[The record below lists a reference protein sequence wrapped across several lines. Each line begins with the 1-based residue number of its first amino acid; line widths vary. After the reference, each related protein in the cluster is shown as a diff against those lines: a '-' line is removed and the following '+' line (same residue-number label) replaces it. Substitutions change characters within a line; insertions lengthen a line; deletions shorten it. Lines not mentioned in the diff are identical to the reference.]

1 MSNRKLAKAIQNLA
15 REVQKLY
22 RQFNRAAVNWLL
34 RSAFVA
40 HRRGQSPVAGF
51 VLPTAILL
59 ILVLTLT
66 VGAMTLRAFDR
77 NIQVITNAQE
87 KVIYNAATP
96 AIDRARS
103 KLEFLFDPGK
113 DARYPSGTPYEDF
126 LLGMLTNVTGVYG
139 NTAVSSYTIDDG
151 NGKPI
156 DPYKLP
162 DEERVDIGS
171 PNGPALDGKPDNAWK
186 FRTDTNGD
194 GKPDATV
201 IYSILLSTPKPVG
214 NVSAPERLLTMS
226 DQAKA
231 DLGIVRNGPLS
242 SQARLTGC
250 GSASVTAANGFTQE
264 AWFEDE
270 GNTSKIRKN
279 FQVNTI
285 VIPDDPKAATVT
297 MEFQQDRQILRGNK
311 WGAWFRY
318 DLEIFPGPPF
328 NWNGAM
334 HTEGN
339 MLFGGDKFTAYLV
352 SSPKSCL
359 YQRESSELSA
369 TDQTTALRD
378 SLGDFLGHVAVVH
391 HSVVDRPKFIFI
403 R

>member
-77 NIQVITNAQE
+77 NVQVIANAQE
-87 KVIYNAATP
+87 KVIYNVATP

-103 KLEFLFDPGK
+103 KLEFLFDAGK
-113 DARYPSGTPYEDF
+113 DARYPGGTPAESF
-126 LLGMLTNVTGVYG
+126 LLTMLTNDSTLVD
-139 NTAVSSYTIDDG
+139 SYYPIPDG
-151 NGKPI
+151 NGNLV
-156 DPYKLP
+156 DPYTLP
-162 DEERVDIGS
+162 DEKRVDIGS
-171 PNGPALDGKPDNAWK
+171 PTGPNLDQKVDNAWRY
-186 FRTDTNGD
+186 RTDTNGD
-194 GKPDATV
+194 GTPDATV
-201 IYSILLSTPKPVG
+201 IYSILFSTPPATTG
-214 NVSAPERLLTMS
+214 QTAPERLLTMT
-226 DQAKA
+226 DQQKA
-231 DLGIVRNGPLS
+231 DLGLVRNGPLS
-242 SQARLTGC
+242 SQARLAGC
-250 GSASVTAANGFTQE
+250 GSASANSTNGFTQE
-264 AWFEDE
+264 AWFEDV

-285 VIPDDPKAATVT
+285 VIPDDPKAAAVT
-297 MEFQQDRQILRGNK
+297 LEFQQDRQIIKGNK

-339 MLFGGDKFTAYLV
+339 MMFGGSNFDA
-352 SSPKSCL
+352 
-359 YQRESSELSA
+359 LS
-369 TDQTTALRD
+369 
-378 SLGDFLGHVAVVH
+378 G
-391 HSVVDRPKFIFI
+391 
-403 R
+403 